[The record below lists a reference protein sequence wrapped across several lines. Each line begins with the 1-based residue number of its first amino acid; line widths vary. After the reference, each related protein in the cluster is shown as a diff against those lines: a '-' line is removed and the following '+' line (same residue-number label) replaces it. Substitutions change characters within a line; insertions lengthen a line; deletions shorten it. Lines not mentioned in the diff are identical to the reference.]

1 MSQTSVLVG
10 CEGTTSPIKPNDKI
24 RKSKQLE
31 KNPSRLRSACDGC
44 HAAKVRCTGNLPCA
58 RCSGDNLECHYSL
71 KAKIGKP
78 RGSMN
83 KKTIERLR
91 QGKESMEKHDLTIH
105 TPPPTS
111 DSTPAI
117 PPLPSCDEDSV
128 FSPLPS
134 PSNVGIT
141 LDSQGSSTFNPES
154 LPFQELISPES
165 GLGCMEDWLPTIPG
179 ESIDNV
185 H

>member
-1 MSQTSVLVG
+1 MPCSQSTLHGEFALRTVFWRVSLSSWNIRYVAN
-10 CEGTTSPIKPNDKI
+10 SPPPALN
-24 RKSKQLE
+24 S
-31 KNPSRLRSACDGC
+31 
-44 HAAKVRCTGNLPCA
+44 
-58 RCSGDNLECHYSL
+58 NLECHYSL

>member
-1 MSQTSVLVG
+1 MHG
-10 CEGTTSPIKPNDKI
+10 
-24 RKSKQLE
+24 
-31 KNPSRLRSACDGC
+31 RSAL
-44 HAAKVRCTGNLPCA
+44 CTVFWRVGLSSESIRYVANSRFPA
-58 RCSGDNLECHYSL
+58 FNSHLECHYSL

-91 QGKESMEKHDLTIH
+91 QGKQSLEKNDLTIH

-117 PPLPSCDEDSV
+117 PPLPSCDEDSA

-134 PSNVGIT
+134 PSNVGNTI
-141 LDSQGSSTFNPES
+141 DSQDSSTFNPDS
-154 LPFQELISPES
+154 VPFQELISPES

-185 H
+185 Q